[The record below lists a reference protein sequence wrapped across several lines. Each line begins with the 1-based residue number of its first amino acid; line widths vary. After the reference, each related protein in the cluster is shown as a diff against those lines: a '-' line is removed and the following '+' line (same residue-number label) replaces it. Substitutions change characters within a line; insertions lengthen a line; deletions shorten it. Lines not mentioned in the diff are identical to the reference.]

1 MSNLTSHQRKMLD
14 QFINAVTKALE
25 LRNMKSA
32 LMDIR
37 LSDKTDPDTTEIKGN
52 LEEDMEVS
60 HEELLEILDSLRDSN
75 FFSV

>member
-1 MSNLTSHQRKMLD
+1 
-14 QFINAVTKALE
+14 
-25 LRNMKSA
+25 MKSA

-52 LEEDMEVS
+52 LEEDIEVS
-60 HEELLEILDSLRDSN
+60 QEELLEILDSLRDSN